1 MQTCDVHV
9 SKLFA
14 SPIQLGHPFS
24 SVATCVA
31 VIPAAEGAPAL
42 CDGARALCDG
52 APALCDG
59 ARARGERARARGEAA
74 TDGSS
79 GAAVA
84 AAGAES
90 HAKDDCIGATELLQG
105 CAELINRKFCSY
117 SYPQAFQFY
126 ASGMFFGLF
135 SQARVF

>member
-14 SPIQLGHPFS
+14 SPIQLRHRFS

-31 VIPAAEGAPAL
+31 VIPAAE
-42 CDGARALCDG
+42 G

-79 GAAVA
+79 GAAMA

-90 HAKDDCIGATELLQG
+90 HAKDDSISATELLQG

-126 ASGMFFGLF
+126 ASGIYFGFF

>member
-1 MQTCDVHV
+1 MQTCNVHV

-31 VIPAAEGAPAL
+31 VIPAAEGAPE
-42 CDGARALCDG
+42 
-52 APALCDG
+52 LCDG
-59 ARARGERARARGEAA
+59 ARARGERARACGERARGRGEAA

-126 ASGMFFGLF
+126 ASGIYFGFF

>member
-1 MQTCDVHV
+1 MCLLMQTCDV

-14 SPIQLGHPFS
+14 SPIQLRHRFS

-31 VIPAAEGAPAL
+31 VIPAAEGAPE
-42 CDGARALCDG
+42 
-52 APALCDG
+52 LCDG

-90 HAKDDCIGATELLQG
+90 RAKDDCIGATELLQG

-126 ASGMFFGLF
+126 ASGIYFGFF